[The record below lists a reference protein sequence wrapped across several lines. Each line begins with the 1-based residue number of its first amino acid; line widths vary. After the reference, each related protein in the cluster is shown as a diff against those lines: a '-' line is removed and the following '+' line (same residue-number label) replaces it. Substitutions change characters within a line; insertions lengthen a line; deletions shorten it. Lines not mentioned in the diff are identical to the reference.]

1 MQRTLLLA
9 AVLLLFASCAETP
22 PPGINVIPRPVSVE
36 PGDGVFRIG
45 RSCRIGYDD
54 PALQSVAGLC
64 AGYLAEA
71 GVRKPV
77 VTDKPV
83 HRGVDLQLDATLA
96 GEAYAL
102 SVTPRGVTV
111 CGGSSRAVLYGVQ
124 TLRQLVDGGRV
135 PVVEIRDEPCFGYR
149 GAMFD
154 VARYFY
160 PVEDVK
166 RFIDIMALHKLNT
179 FHWHL
184 TDDQGWRI
192 EIRRYPELTRVG
204 SVRRETLIGH
214 YKTSDRY
221 DGTPHGGYY
230 TQDEIREVVA
240 YAAERCIEVIPEIE
254 LPGHSMAALASY
266 PWLGCTKGPYE
277 VRTTWFYSSDVLCA
291 GRETTFEFLENVL
304 AEVLEL
310 FPSKYIHIGGDE
322 CPKVRWEKCPD
333 CRRRIR
339 QEGLKD
345 GDDLQ
350 SYFVSRIEKWLHA
363 RGREMIG
370 WDELLEGGVTPSTIV
385 MSWRREGSRPRN
397 SATGSSCP
405 RGFTSTSTITRPPI
419 RRATAS
425 RSRSDAT
432 FRSANSTATT
442 PSMSWTRPRAATS
455 SASRPTCGPSTSP
468 RWTMRNT
475 CSCRVW
481 RPCPRWHGRPGD
493 ATTTIS
499 CGGSARCAGC
509 TTVRDTGMPIS
520 CSGASSDA
528 GRERL

>member
-9 AVLLLFASCAETP
+9 AALLLFASCAETP

-363 RGREMIG
+363 CGREMIG

-385 MSWRREGSRPRN
+385 MSWRGAEGGIKAAKLGNRVVMSPRFYFYLDYYQTSDPESN
-397 SATGSSCP
+397 GEPLSIGRNIPIRKLYGYDPFDELDEAQGRNILGIQANLWTEYIATMDHAEYMLLPRLAAMSEVAWAP
-405 RGFTSTSTITRPPI
+405 RGRDYDDFV
-419 RRATAS
+419 RRLGSLRRLYDRAGYRYA
-425 RSRSDAT
+425 DFV
-432 FRSANSTATT
+432 FR
-442 PSMSWTRPRAATS
+442 
-455 SASRPTCGPSTSP
+455 G
-468 RWTMRNT
+468 
-475 CSCRVW
+475 V
-481 RPCPRWHGRPGD
+481 
-493 ATTTIS
+493 
-499 CGGSARCAGC
+499 
-509 TTVRDTGMPIS
+509 
-520 CSGASSDA
+520 
-528 GRERL
+528 E